1 LAQQR
6 EQDDFRSQVEDRLD
20 HLFQEDSPEETEEY
34 VGLGEHPLKN
44 LKAVLLS
51 IDWEITDS
59 TMDSLLNEIKS
70 VEYVYAED
78 KIILTFLQLLGSVG
92 RYVKANKGKA
102 HPEATRVI
110 NSVYEA
116 LEKAA
121 LTEGIS
127 RAEKEKML
135 LAEVAKFKKLKE
147 LVMLRKAEKKEPAVP
162 PVKPPPEVS
171 PAPVPEEKRIPA
183 AETPVQVQRE
193 MVVEEAP
200 VREEK
205 ETAAPGTPA
214 REETPAEARPV
225 DFRGMAPHEA
235 FAYAL
240 EEIKSMILA
249 EFRALRAEI
258 KLWRESK

>member
-1 LAQQR
+1 MAQQR

-20 HLFQEDSPEETEEY
+20 HLFQEDSPEATEDQ

-59 TMDSLLNEIKS
+59 TMDGLLNEIKN

-78 KIILTFLQLLGSVG
+78 KIILTFLQLLGSIG

-147 LVMLRKAEKKEPAVP
+147 LVVLRKAEKKEPALS
-162 PVKPPPEVS
+162 PVKPPPEVF
-171 PAPVPEEKRIPA
+171 PAP
-183 AETPVQVQRE
+183 
-193 MVVEEAP
+193 AP
-200 VREEK
+200 EEK
-205 ETAAPGTPA
+205 ETAVAETPF
-214 REETPAEARPV
+214 REEKEIPEAETPVREEAPAESRPV
-225 DFRGMAPHEA
+225 DFGAMSPHEA

-240 EEIKSMILA
+240 EEIKSVIRA

>member
-1 LAQQR
+1 
-6 EQDDFRSQVEDRLD
+6 
-20 HLFQEDSPEETEEY
+20 

-59 TMDSLLNEIKS
+59 TMDGLLNEIKN

-147 LVMLRKAEKKEPAVP
+147 LVVLRKGEKKEPAVS
-162 PVKPPPEVS
+162 PVKPPPEVF
-171 PAPVPEEKRIPA
+171 PAPVPEEKEISA
-183 AETPVQVQRE
+183 AE
-193 MVVEEAP
+193 
-200 VREEK
+200 
-205 ETAAPGTPA
+205 TPA
-214 REETPAEARPV
+214 REEPPAEFRSV
-225 DFRGMAPHEA
+225 DFAAMSPHEA

-240 EEIKSMILA
+240 EEIKNVIRS

>member
-1 LAQQR
+1 LVQQR
-6 EQDDFRSQVEDRLD
+6 DEDNFRSQVEDRLD
-20 HLFQEDSPEETEEY
+20 HLFQEDSPEAAEEH
-34 VGLGEHPLKN
+34 VGLGEHPLKG

-59 TMDSLLNEIKS
+59 TMDSLLNEIKN
-70 VEYVYAED
+70 VEYVYSED
-78 KIILTFLQLLGSVG
+78 KIILTFLQLLGSIG
-92 RYVKANKGKA
+92 RYVKANKGRA

-121 LTEGIS
+121 LTEGLS
-127 RAEKEKML
+127 RQVKEKML

-147 LVMLRKAEKKEPAVP
+147 QVVLRKVERKEPVVAGVT
-162 PVKPPPEVS
+162 PPP
-171 PAPVPEEKRIPA
+171 APTPEEKRIPVS
-183 AETPVQVQRE
+183 ES
-193 MVVEEAP
+193 P
-200 VREEK
+200 VREEAAV
-205 ETAAPGTPA
+205 ETKP
-214 REETPAEARPV
+214 EAR
-225 DFRGMAPHEA
+225 FAGMSPHEA

-240 EEIKSMILA
+240 EEIKDVIRA